1 MAEKKKRRPS
11 LSLRAQRK
19 VRKMATAPDLD
30 EEGYVEKERF
40 ASDKSK
46 HSGRFGILKF
56 LIPVMLIVTLLIS
69 YFIIVANHPVGIV
82 EYFGSKF
89 ASGGSGSGYDL
100 SIFGGKPKYTL
111 SDSGKYYVVT
121 ETSVNCYNEGGKVI
135 FERSHAYTEPIIK
148 VAETRYLLYGQG
160 ETVITVSSLTDNL
173 YVNNLEKSIITAAIS
188 DSGCYA
194 VAAKADGYDSA
205 VYVYNKSNKKIY
217 EWYSSGETVNALALS
232 KDGKTLAVATV
243 SVKDGNFSSNI
254 YFFNFDSAD
263 AIMKSSYGDDIVYG
277 LYESGAGRFCAV
289 FSRDI
294 EFIDYKKNT
303 VKTNESDY
311 SVTVVKNINNKF
323 IVLRNVAANQDQSII
338 EIYKD
343 NGELV
348 SSFSVNNYITDFSF
362 RSDNLYLLGISKV
375 YKYDMLGSLCAEAD
389 VNYDA
394 LYVEAVSSDSIACVR
409 NSVIEKIN
417 LTKTGD

>member
-19 VRKMATAPDLD
+19 VRKMSTAPDLD
-30 EEGYVEKERF
+30 EEGYEEKERF

-89 ASGGSGSGYDL
+89 ASSGSGSGYDL

-135 FERSHAYTEPIIK
+135 FEKSHAYTQPIIK

-205 VYVYNKSNKKIY
+205 VYVYNKGNKKIY

-232 KDGKTLAVATV
+232 KDGKTLAVATF

-254 YFFNFDSAD
+254 YFLNFDSAD
-263 AIMKSSYGDDIVYG
+263 AIIKSGYGDDIVYG
-277 LYESGAGRFCAV
+277 LYESGAGSFCAV

-311 SVTVVKNINNKF
+311 SVTALKNINNKF